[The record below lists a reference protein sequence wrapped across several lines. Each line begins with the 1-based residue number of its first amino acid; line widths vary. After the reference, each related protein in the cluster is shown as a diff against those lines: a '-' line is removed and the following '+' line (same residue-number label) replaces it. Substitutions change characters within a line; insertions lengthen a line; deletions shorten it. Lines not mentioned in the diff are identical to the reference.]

1 MSRAGKSDWQ
11 RRYDKSIKEEEE
23 ARNAEA
29 NENDSAGWHLLDALP
44 FTGTGLDVLL
54 LPIAVVIVGVAVF
67 KRLTSRKT

>member
-11 RRYDKSIKEEEE
+11 QRYDKSIKEEE

-67 KRLTSRKT
+67 KRLTGRKT